1 MNMQFI
7 KKQQG
12 LTFISWLVILS
23 VAGFF
28 VLVGIKV
35 APVYIENFAVK
46 SILESVQNEP
56 FAARKSM
63 RELKNLVLKRLDIN
77 NIRTLTRDDISI
89 KREKSKTIIRIAYE
103 ERRHIVYNASIVMV
117 FDESVELTAN

>member
-1 MNMQFI
+1 MQLI

-23 VAGFF
+23 VAGFLT
-28 VLVGIKV
+28 LVGIKV
-35 APVYIENFAVK
+35 APVYIENYAVK
-46 SILESVQNEP
+46 SILESVKNEP
-56 FAARKSM
+56 FAARKSV
-63 RELKNLVLKRLDIN
+63 RELKTMILKRLDIN

-103 ERRHIVYNASIVMV
+103 ERRHIFYNASIVMV

>member
-1 MNMQFI
+1 MHFI

-23 VAGFF
+23 VAGFL

-35 APVYIENFAVK
+35 TPVYIENYAVK
-46 SILESVQNEP
+46 SILQSLKHEP
-56 FAARKSM
+56 FAARKSV
-63 RELKNLVLKRLDIN
+63 RELKSMVLKRLDVN
-77 NIRTLTRDDISI
+77 SIRTLTGDDITI
-89 KREKSKTIIRIAYE
+89 KRDKSKTTIRIAYE
-103 ERRHIVYNASIVMV
+103 ERRHIFYNAFIVMV

>member
-1 MNMQFI
+1 MQLV

-23 VAGFF
+23 VAGFL

-35 APVYIENFAVK
+35 APVYLENYSVK
-46 SILESVQNEP
+46 SILESVKHEP
-56 FAARKSM
+56 FAARKSV
-63 RELKNLVLKRLDIN
+63 RELKSMILKRLDIN

-103 ERRHIVYNASIVMV
+103 ERRHIFYNASIVMV

>member
-1 MNMQFI
+1 MHFI

-23 VAGFF
+23 VAGFL

-35 APVYIENFAVK
+35 TPVYIENYSVK
-46 SILESVQNEP
+46 SILQSLKHEP
-56 FAARKSM
+56 FAARKSV
-63 RELKNLVLKRLDIN
+63 RELKSMVLKRLDVNSIS
-77 NIRTLTRDDISI
+77 TLTGDDIII
-89 KREKSKTIIRIAYE
+89 KRDKSKTTIRIAYE
-103 ERRHIVYNASIVMV
+103 ERRHILYNAFIVMV